1 MKTESRSFISCAV
14 GVRCAIPSESAW
26 QRAKSRRPFLVLSA
40 GQVTRSAICDGLR
53 CRSQKQV
60 LGWIDQLE
68 TLGFLEIVS
77 STIPGEHVSETQW
90 DEVCLAATV
99 TDARLRQGAP
109 DQLVQ

>member
-1 MKTESRSFISCAV
+1 MSLHNRIYRRTKAGERALESEGSVSNWFR
-14 GVRCAIPSESAW
+14 AI
-26 QRAKSRRPFLVLSA
+26 LVLSA

-53 CRSQKQV
+53 CHSQKQV

-68 TLGFLEIVS
+68 TLGFLDIVA
-77 STIPGEHVSETQW
+77 STIPEDKRTPMGRS
-90 DEVCLAATV
+90 LFAATL

>member
-1 MKTESRSFISCAV
+1 MSLHNLIYRRTNAGERAVESERSVPNWF
-14 GVRCAIPSESAW
+14 RAI
-26 QRAKSRRPFLVLSA
+26 LVLSA
-40 GQVTRSAICDGLR
+40 GQVTRRAICDGLR
-53 CRSQKQV
+53 YHSQKQV

-77 STIPGEHVSETQW
+77 STIPEEHVSEPQW
-90 DEVCLAATV
+90 DEVCSRQPL